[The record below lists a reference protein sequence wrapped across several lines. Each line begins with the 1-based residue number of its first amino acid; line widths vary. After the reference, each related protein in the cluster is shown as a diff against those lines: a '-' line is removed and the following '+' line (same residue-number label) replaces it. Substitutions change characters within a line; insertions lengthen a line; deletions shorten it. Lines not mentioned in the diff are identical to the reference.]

1 MVAWMTVL
9 SQKIREY
16 QAINLNVFEN
26 AKPEKNLFPPTNP
39 TDPNNPITENQ
50 VIKFSETFLILNRLQ

>member
-1 MVAWMTVL
+1 MVSWMTIL

-26 AKPEKNLFPPTNP
+26 SKPEKNLFPTA
-39 TDPNNPITENQ
+39 DPNNPTTEAQVKIEISNQ
-50 VIKFSETFLILNRLQ
+50 